1 MLGLMFTG
9 KIQKSINRAF
19 AAPCISSYIGGTERT
34 IAMIPSPICANL
46 IHDNDLVSDRSFL
59 LTDNVTRA
67 LILGTWLHL
76 SKVKLSE
83 KLGSEFTYPVE
94 N

>member
-1 MLGLMFTG
+1 
-9 KIQKSINRAF
+9 
-19 AAPCISSYIGGTERT
+19 
-34 IAMIPSPICANL
+34 MIPSPICANL
-46 IHDNDLVSDRSFL
+46 SHDYDSVSDRSFL

-67 LILGTWLHL
+67 LILSTWLHL

-83 KLGSEFTYPVE
+83 KIGSEFTYSVE